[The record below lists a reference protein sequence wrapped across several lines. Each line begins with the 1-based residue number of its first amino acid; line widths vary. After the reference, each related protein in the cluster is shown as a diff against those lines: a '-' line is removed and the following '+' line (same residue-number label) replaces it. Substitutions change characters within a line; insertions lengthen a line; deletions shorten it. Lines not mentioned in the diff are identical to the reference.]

1 MQTAAGFRLRIQSGD
16 VGGLLTLLEA
26 RSSITTGSV
35 LLLTGSPGIGKSTT
49 IDALLRGLGPRMAR
63 AFRVSADEPSRRQP
77 FGLISSL
84 VGLVPQYP
92 PRPDAGD
99 RVLAAVE
106 DLCGVGQL
114 VLCADDLHHAD
125 GDSLRVLTQ
134 LVESTRDLPLTLIL
148 ARRPLPVRDQL
159 VSLAARPKVLAA
171 EVVPMDRAGLAD
183 LVRRAWG
190 TAADASLLDQ
200 LAVTGGNPFHAGA
213 LLEQFRRTGPAAGRA
228 ETERDPSDPAV
239 RTIEVAIRSQLAL
252 LDAPA
257 RDLLQILA
265 VWGRP
270 ADVLDLAAIAGT
282 PTGTTLRAVQAAVD
296 SSIAGWT
303 TDEHL
308 GFSHDLYAEVIMAD
322 LAPGLRRLLHAA
334 CAQRLG
340 STGGMATEIAGHEGD
355 ADSAGLGVE
364 SAIRIATTD
373 LVFAPEQAADLL
385 AGVTAVPGSIQ
396 DGALAIARAGALAAA
411 GRMGES
417 KQVAMD
423 ALVTVRDVPTRRTL
437 TRLLLHTTVSD
448 ADTVTALQHVDD
460 ALLDPTLIGGAANE
474 PAAAPREG
482 AAGTESTPID
492 PAADFR
498 HALIHLRRWVLV
510 LDGSEPVPPHPD
522 AGPVR
527 SGAAL
532 VPTAIQLFQRARCVE
547 ALAMV
552 QEAQRARLARGDP
565 VWGDGVTAPVWPA
578 WFGLF
583 ARGPEAASAMSVEAR
598 REAQQQGRGWLWPY
612 HLSIAGTIDS
622 FAGRWDDASA
632 VFAESA
638 DAASGTG
645 TGWVSRGV
653 GGQLVI
659 LVQRGQLEEAAALWT
674 AWQRSGRRNEQGLP
688 YSTLGGMLLAESTG
702 RLSEAVGLAAQ
713 VWSRPHVM
721 GRLLWALLAAPDVL
735 RVARAAGAFDLADQ
749 VVDDVSTIPTDQVPT
764 LAGVVPL
771 IRAVAAGDS
780 ALAARAASISKH
792 AGHVSGELYAWEEAA
807 VASAAA
813 GDRDLARTWAR
824 RALDLADVLG
834 ARTVERRLAA
844 RLRDHRVR
852 LGATGSRK
860 RPSTGWASLTPTELR
875 VAEQVAAGLTSP
887 QIATQLYLS
896 PRTVQTHITHIL
908 RKLQLRSRVEL
919 ATAWTGRR

>member
-1 MQTAAGFRLRIQSGD
+1 MI
-16 VGGLLTLLEA
+16 
-26 RSSITTGSV
+26 GSW
-35 LLLTGSPGIGKSTT
+35 P
-49 IDALLRGLGPRMAR
+49 
-63 AFRVSADEPSRRQP
+63 PSRTC
-77 FGLISSL
+77 
-84 VGLVPQYP
+84 
-92 PRPDAGD
+92 
-99 RVLAAVE
+99 AAW
-106 DLCGVGQL
+106 GQL

-159 VSLAARPKVLAA
+159 VSLAARPEVLAA

-411 GRMGES
+411 GRMAES
-417 KQVAMD
+417 KQVA
-423 ALVTVRDVPTRRTL
+423 LGCPGNGSRRT
-437 TRLLLHTTVSD
+437 D
-448 ADTVTALQHVDD
+448 PADV
-460 ALLDPTLIGGAANE
+460 
-474 PAAAPREG
+474 
-482 AAGTESTPID
+482 D
-492 PAADFR
+492 PAAPAHHRLGRRYRDR
-498 HALIHLRRWVLV
+498 APALGRCLARPDPDRW
-510 LDGSEPVPPHPD
+510 SRE
-522 AGPVR
+522 
-527 SGAAL
+527 
-532 VPTAIQLFQRARCVE
+532 RAR
-547 ALAMV
+547 
-552 QEAQRARLARGDP
+552 RRPARRSCR
-565 VWGDGVTAPVWPA
+565 DGVDRHRSCCRLPSRLDPPA
-578 WFGLF
+578 
-583 ARGPEAASAMSVEAR
+583 SV
-598 REAQQQGRGWLWPY
+598 GVG
-612 HLSIAGTIDS
+612 
-622 FAGRWDDASA
+622 AGR
-632 VFAESA
+632 
-638 DAASGTG
+638 
-645 TGWVSRGV
+645 
-653 GGQLVI
+653 Q
-659 LVQRGQLEEAAALWT
+659 
-674 AWQRSGRRNEQGLP
+674 
-688 YSTLGGMLLAESTG
+688 
-702 RLSEAVGLAAQ
+702 
-713 VWSRPHVM
+713 
-721 GRLLWALLAAPDVL
+721 
-735 RVARAAGAFDLADQ
+735 
-749 VVDDVSTIPTDQVPT
+749 
-764 LAGVVPL
+764 
-771 IRAVAAGDS
+771 
-780 ALAARAASISKH
+780 
-792 AGHVSGELYAWEEAA
+792 
-807 VASAAA
+807 
-813 GDRDLARTWAR
+813 
-824 RALDLADVLG
+824 
-834 ARTVERRLAA
+834 
-844 RLRDHRVR
+844 
-852 LGATGSRK
+852 
-860 RPSTGWASLTPTELR
+860 
-875 VAEQVAAGLTSP
+875 
-887 QIATQLYLS
+887 
-896 PRTVQTHITHIL
+896 
-908 RKLQLRSRVEL
+908 
-919 ATAWTGRR
+919 